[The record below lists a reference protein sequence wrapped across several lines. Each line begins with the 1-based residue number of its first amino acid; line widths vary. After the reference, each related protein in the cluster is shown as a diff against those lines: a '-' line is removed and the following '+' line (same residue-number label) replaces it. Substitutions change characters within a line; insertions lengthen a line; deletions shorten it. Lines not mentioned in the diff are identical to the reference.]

1 MLVASLRYDPLD
13 QSAMAG
19 MIDYIVHPSKATLF
33 SVLLAKLLF
42 SISAV
47 PCHIRLL
54 TLAL

>member
-13 QSAMAG
+13 QSAMSG
-19 MIDYIVHPSKATLF
+19 IVDYIVHPLKATFF
-33 SVLLAKLLF
+33 SVLLAKLLL